1 MQAYRW
7 SWAPSRGPS
16 CESAGSGGSRPR
28 PRPSW
33 CAKLPRTRLFSGPAD
48 RRIQRA
54 LCIVAHPDDIDFF
67 CAGTVALM
75 TRRGVQVDFVLA
87 TSGDKGTRDPGLSGD
102 ELGPRRESEQMASAG
117 RLGASRVE
125 FLRYRDAELV
135 ESLELR
141 AALVREIRRSRPHVL
156 FTFDP
161 LPAHRQHPDHRVIGR
176 VALDAAWPCARDP
189 LSYPEAGPPHET
201 AEAWL
206 FGSPAAAAP
215 PSLTVDVAEVL
226 ELKI

>member
-1 MQAYRW
+1 
-7 SWAPSRGPS
+7 
-16 CESAGSGGSRPR
+16 
-28 PRPSW
+28 
-33 CAKLPRTRLFSGPAD
+33 
-48 RRIQRA
+48 

-75 TRRGVQVDFVLA
+75 ASRGVQVDFVLA
-87 TSGDKGTRDPGLSGD
+87 TSGDKGTRERAVSCDDLAA
-102 ELGPRRESEQMASAG
+102 RREAEQLASAA
-117 RLGASRVE
+117 RLGAARVE
-125 FLRYRDAELV
+125 FLRHRDAELV

-141 AALVREIRRSRPHVL
+141 AALVREIRRTRPDVL
-156 FTFDP
+156 FSFDP

-201 AEAWL
+201 AEGWL

-226 ELKI
+226 ELKIAARLEHASQTPSPVRLRSRWRRVAGLERFQQVDLR